1 MQLMLTARLHAS
13 VERPRMRRQS
23 TPTTGIFTTGI
34 RTTGIRTTGIRTTGI
49 RTTGIR
55 IVGTITGTITTTRPR
70 DSRAR

>member
-34 RTTGIRTTGIRTTGI
+34 FTTGIRTTGI

>member
-34 RTTGIRTTGIRTTGI
+34 RTTGIRTTGIR
-49 RTTGIR
+49 

>member
-34 RTTGIRTTGIRTTGI
+34 FTTGI

>member
-1 MQLMLTARLHAS
+1 MLTARLHAS

-34 RTTGIRTTGIRTTGI
+34 FTTGI

>member
-1 MQLMLTARLHAS
+1 MLTARLHAS

-34 RTTGIRTTGIRTTGI
+34 FTTGIRTTGI

>member
-1 MQLMLTARLHAS
+1 
-13 VERPRMRRQS
+13 MRRQS
-23 TPTTGIFTTGI
+23 TPTTGIF
-34 RTTGIRTTGIRTTGI
+34 TTGIRTTGI

>member
-1 MQLMLTARLHAS
+1 MLTARLHAS

-49 RTTGIR
+49 R

>member
-1 MQLMLTARLHAS
+1 MQLMLTARIHAS

-49 RTTGIR
+49 R

>member
-49 RTTGIR
+49 R

>member
-34 RTTGIRTTGIRTTGI
+34 RTTGIR
-49 RTTGIR
+49 